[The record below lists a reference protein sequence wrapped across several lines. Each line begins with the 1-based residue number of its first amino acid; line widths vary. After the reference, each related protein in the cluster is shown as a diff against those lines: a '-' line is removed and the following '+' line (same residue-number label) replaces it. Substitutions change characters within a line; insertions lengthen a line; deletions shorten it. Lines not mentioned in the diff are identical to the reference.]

1 MGFGS
6 YQTGGWS
13 SARRVKRK
21 SHHEATK
28 RQSQEGNVAGQ
39 EGAQAGHAGG
49 AAAGGDGGAAHVS
62 RGGHDH
68 RGLCVRGH
76 QARRNRVG
84 TRQVPPAP
92 PETQYHDWSQ
102 FLSIELLRMA
112 VPFQP
117 SVLTKYFVFLA
128 FFSLPNLISLL
139 QESVSTTSF

>member
-1 MGFGS
+1 MSGLWILS
-6 YQTGGWS
+6 DWW
-13 SARRVKRK
+13 VKRK

-49 AAAGGDGGAAHVS
+49 PAAGGNGGAAHVS

-84 TRQVPPAP
+84 TRQAPPAT
-92 PETQYHDWSQ
+92 PETQNHDWSR
-102 FLSIELLRMA
+102 FLSIKLLRMA

-117 SVLTKYFVFLA
+117 SVLTKYFVFLS
-128 FFSLPNLISLL
+128 FPNLISLL
-139 QESVSTTSF
+139 QESVSTTGF